1 MSDRSDLDGVPS
13 IRPARDEVASYRRS
27 QERGVRSEAP
37 QQSNFNGMLV
47 FVIVLM
53 AIMMGVGGFTIYE
66 VQQKLDQSN
75 VLLVKGQESIRE
87 LERRLA
93 ATGTDVSKT
102 LVIMQG
108 QMETSEDEIR
118 KLWDVS
124 NKRNRGWIKANE
136 AGIAAASKEL
146 KATRQELTA
155 VQQVASE
162 VSNGFENLRAS
173 VLRTREELL
182 ADNEELNTQVSLVR
196 RQIQDQSVEL
206 SGAQRSIN
214 ILARQLKETQEAIT
228 AIDQE
233 RKILNRK
240 LDNLQ
245 QELRLSQLTEPPK
258 PSTPAN

>member
-1 MSDRSDLDGVPS
+1 MSDRSDSDGIPS

-27 QERGVRSEAP
+27 QERGVRSDTP
-37 QQSNFNGMLV
+37 HQSNFNGMLV
-47 FVIVLM
+47 FVIVVM

-75 VLLVKGQESIRE
+75 VLLAKGQESIRE

-102 LVIMQG
+102 LVIMQD
-108 QMETSEDEIR
+108 QMETNEDEIR

-124 NKRNRGWIKANE
+124 NKRNRGWIEANE

-146 KATRQELTA
+146 RATRQELVA
-155 VQQVASE
+155 VQRVAEQVHA
-162 VSNGFENLRAS
+162 GFGNLSAT

-182 ADNEELNTQVSLVR
+182 AENEELSTQVSMVR

-214 ILARQLKETQEAIT
+214 ILIRQLKVTEEAIVS
-228 AIDQE
+228 IDRE
-233 RKILNRK
+233 RKIVNRK
-240 LDNLQ
+240 LADLQ
-245 QELRLSQLTEPPK
+245 QELRLSQLTDPPRQ
-258 PSTPAN
+258 SAAAN